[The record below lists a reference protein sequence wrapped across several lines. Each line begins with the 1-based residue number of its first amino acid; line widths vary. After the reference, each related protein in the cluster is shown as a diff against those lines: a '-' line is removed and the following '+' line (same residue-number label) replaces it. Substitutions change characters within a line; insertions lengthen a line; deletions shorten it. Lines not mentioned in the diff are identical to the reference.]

1 MSAIHYLNLATT
13 DSALRQSVT
22 LAAERFGF
30 PVGVVNVLDAGT
42 RHTIASVGAPLGSVP
57 RSSTLC
63 DEVVRG
69 GRPVVHGDVTVPP
82 ASAPRARAY
91 VAVPLTGREGLV
103 IGTLCLLDTR
113 PRSFSAEQMVQL
125 VAIAAVVQ
133 DQLEMLRCR
142 GPRPPGSVADAAELA
157 AAVDTGQVV
166 PFYQPVVDLATG
178 QVSAVEALARWRHPV
193 RGVVAPADFIP
204 LAEDTEIVIDLD
216 LAVLRHAVVDFARWQ
231 PQHPSLQL
239 NVNLSGRHFDH
250 PDCVER
256 ITAAITTSGVAP
268 GAVNLEVTETTAM
281 AAHSEDRGFLAELRE
296 RGFQILLDDFG
307 TGFSSVKQMLRLPV
321 DGIKLDQAV
330 TAAVGT
336 RVGDAV
342 VRALVG
348 LAADLDL
355 STVIEGV
362 ETPAQAA
369 RVQELGCTQAQGY
382 LWTPPVPAAE
392 IAGLLPSQH
401 RGTSAWSPPK
411 MTTG

>member
-1 MSAIHYLNLATT
+1 
-13 DSALRQSVT
+13 
-22 LAAERFGF
+22 
-30 PVGVVNVLDAGT
+30 
-42 RHTIASVGAPLGSVP
+42 
-57 RSSTLC
+57 
-63 DEVVRG
+63 
-69 GRPVVHGDVTVPP
+69 
-82 ASAPRARAY
+82 
-91 VAVPLTGREGLV
+91 
-103 IGTLCLLDTR
+103 
-113 PRSFSAEQMVQL
+113 
-125 VAIAAVVQ
+125 
-133 DQLEMLRCR
+133 
-142 GPRPPGSVADAAELA
+142 
-157 AAVDTGQVV
+157 
-166 PFYQPVVDLATG
+166 
-178 QVSAVEALARWRHPV
+178 
-193 RGVVAPADFIP
+193 

-239 NVNLSGRHFDH
+239 NVNLSGLHFDH

-321 DGIKLDQAV
+321 DGIKLDRAV

-392 IAGLLPSQH
+392 DDHGVALPRAVGAARQTPHPGVVLVVYLASHALRHFHLGLMWLG
-401 RGTSAWSPPK
+401 RLVVSAWRE
-411 MTTG
+411 G